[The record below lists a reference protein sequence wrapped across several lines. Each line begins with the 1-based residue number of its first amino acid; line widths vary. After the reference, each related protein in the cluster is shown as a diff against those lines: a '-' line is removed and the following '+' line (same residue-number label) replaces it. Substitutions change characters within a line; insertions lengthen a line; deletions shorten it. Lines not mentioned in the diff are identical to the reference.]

1 MQQKKALQEF
11 EGKQQLQL
19 LLNSRLLI
27 SAETVVTCDGFV
39 QRLSCD
45 SGVIRVQSATF
56 GRTNSNICSVGR
68 PQGQTSNTLCSVDVR
83 EVSKRCDGLSMCEL
97 NTQGLAEHDP
107 CDGTYKYYT
116 TNYTCIQ
123 AETSVTC
130 HGGYAYLSCENGKI
144 HINTANYGRTDKV
157 TCSEGRPSSELQ
169 NSSCYSPNALAPV
182 SKSCNGLE
190 SCELF
195 ATQTVFTDPCVGTYK
210 YLAVSYFCLPSVL
223 RTSVICEHANNTL
236 KCEQGAVIHIHTANY
251 GRTDRSTCS
260 VRRRVSQTTKTDC
273 YSSNSMEIVTNGC
286 EGNNSCVLVASNGV
300 FSDPC
305 FGTFKYLYVSY
316 SCVAK

>member
-1 MQQKKALQEF
+1 MVYLSVILF
-11 EGKQQLQL
+11 TL

-45 SGVIRVQSATF
+45 SGVIRVDSSTF

-68 PQGQTSNTLCSVDVR
+68 PQGQTVNNTQCSMDVPV
-83 EVSKRCDGLSMCEL
+83 VSKRCDGLSVCEL
-97 NTQGLAEHDP
+97 NTQGLAARDP

-116 TNYTCIQ
+116 TNYSCIT
-123 AETSVTC
+123 AEKTVTC
-130 HGGYAYLSCENGKI
+130 HGGYAYLKCESGTI
-144 HINTANYGRTDKV
+144 QINTAHYGRTDKI

-169 NSSCYSPNALAPV
+169 NSNCYSPNALAPV

-210 YLAVSYFCLPSVL
+210 YLRVSYFCLPSAL
-223 RTSVICEHANNTL
+223 RSSVICENANNTL
-236 KCEQGAVIHIHTANY
+236 ICEQGTVINIHTANF

-260 VRRRVSQTTKTDC
+260 VRRPASQTAKTDC
-273 YSSNSMEIVTNGC
+273 YSSNSLAIVTDEC
-286 EGNNSCVLVASNGV
+286 EGLNSCVLVASNGV
-300 FSDPC
+300 FTDPC
-305 FGTFKYLYVSY
+305 FGTFKFLYVSY
-316 SCVAK
+316 SCVDE